1 MMAFIGSLILL
12 GIHAVHNYRKAWSE
26 SKAQVL
32 IRLHDLMSCQR
43 FELIGS
49 FLHIV
54 TMDQEDAMG
63 DDPLQ
68 KIRPLYQHIKDK
80 CSMLY
85 QPLQNV
91 SVDERMVKSKA
102 WCYLVQYMKN
112 KPVKWGFKYW
122 VTADTTGYTV
132 NFDLYLFEGYRL
144 YVDNF
149 YASSQLFEDLLGWGI
164 TATGTLCTNRTRV
177 PNEVKQLKSVLEKRS
192 AHRGSGYYIQESG
205 SQVVYVCWRDKRTVA
220 AISIVSLAIL
230 KALLFGKPRNRMGL

>member
-1 MMAFIGSLILL
+1 MAFIGSLILL
-12 GIHAVHNYRKAWSE
+12 GIHAVRNYRKAWSE

-32 IRLHDLMSCQR
+32 IRLHDLMSCQH

-63 DDPLQ
+63 DEMR

-91 SVDERMVKSKA
+91 SVERMVKSKVQ
-102 WCYLVQYMKN
+102 CHLVQYMKN

-122 VTADTTGYTV
+122 VIGDTTGYTV
-132 NFDLYLFEGYRL
+132 NFDLYTGRETDRSEFGLGYDAVINLSRPFSFQGYRL

-149 YASSQLFEDLLGWGI
+149 YASPQLFEDLLGWGI
-164 TATGTLCTNRTRV
+164 KAAGTLRTNRTSV

-205 SQVVYVCWRDKRTVA
+205 SK
-220 AISIVSLAIL
+220 
-230 KALLFGKPRNRMGL
+230 